1 MQTNILSA
9 VARLSDRHLL
19 DEVKRLAARERDVTV
34 ELIAHLAEV
43 EERGLHH
50 AEGFDSM
57 FLYCRQI
64 LLLSE
69 HAAYGRIE
77 AARAA
82 RKFPIILEMLAEGS
96 LNLTTVGLVGRH
108 LTRDNYREVLA
119 AAKARSK
126 REVEE
131 LVARLHPQ
139 PDVPSSIR
147 KLPEVKPVVAPGALL
162 PASAPTPAPSALPA
176 PAVLPPAP
184 PRPQVVTP
192 LAPDRYKVQFTVSA
206 KTCEKLR
213 LAQDLLRHAIPDGD
227 AGAIFDRALTVLL
240 EDLARKKLAATDR
253 PRPSRGTAPGSRHI
267 PAEVK
272 RKVWIRD
279 GGRCAFVGKGGR
291 RCDQRAF
298 LEFHHVEPYAV
309 GGEAT
314 VSNVELRCR
323 VHNRYEAEIF
333 FGPHG
338 SSHRVREEAAPYLC
352 TNSQTRSG
360 PSSHAAT
367 QPP

>member
-9 VARLSDRHLL
+9 VARLSDCHLL
-19 DEVKRLAARERDVTV
+19 DEVKRLAARERDVTA
-34 ELIAHLAEV
+34 ELIAHLAEI

-50 AEGFDSM
+50 AAGFGSM
-57 FLYCRQI
+57 FEYCREVLQ
-64 LLLSE
+64 LSE

-82 RKFPIILEMLAEGS
+82 RKFPVILEMLAEGW
-96 LNLTTVGLVGRH
+96 LNLTAVGLLGRH

-119 AAKARSK
+119 AAKGRSR

-162 PASAPTPAPSALPA
+162 PASTPTPAPSALPA

-213 LAQDLLRHAIPDGD
+213 LAQDLLRHAIPDRD
-227 AGAIFDRALTVLL
+227 AGAILD
-240 EDLARKKLAATDR
+240 
-253 PRPSRGTAPGSRHI
+253 
-267 PAEVK
+267 
-272 RKVWIRD
+272 
-279 GGRCAFVGKGGR
+279 
-291 RCDQRAF
+291 
-298 LEFHHVEPYAV
+298 AV
-309 GGEAT
+309 
-314 VSNVELRCR
+314 S
-323 VHNRYEAEIF
+323 Y
-333 FGPHG
+333 
-338 SSHRVREEAAPYLC
+338 
-352 TNSQTRSG
+352 
-360 PSSHAAT
+360 
-367 QPP
+367 

>member
-1 MQTNILSA
+1 MQTNILLFA
-9 VARLSDRHLL
+9 VVRLSDRHLL
-19 DEVKRLAARERDVTV
+19 DEVKRIAARERDVTV

-131 LVARLHPQ
+131 LVRSEEHTSELQ
-139 PDVPSSIR
+139 
-147 KLPEVKPVVAPGALL
+147 
-162 PASAPTPAPSALPA
+162 
-176 PAVLPPAP
+176 
-184 PRPQVVTP
+184 
-192 LAPDRYKVQFTVSA
+192 
-206 KTCEKLR
+206 
-213 LAQDLLRHAIPDGD
+213 
-227 AGAIFDRALTVLL
+227 
-240 EDLARKKLAATDR
+240 
-253 PRPSRGTAPGSRHI
+253 SRGHL
-267 PAEVK
+267 V
-272 RKVWIRD
+272 
-279 GGRCAFVGKGGR
+279 
-291 RCDQRAF
+291 
-298 LEFHHVEPYAV
+298 
-309 GGEAT
+309 
-314 VSNVELRCR
+314 CR
-323 VHNRYEAEIF
+323 
-333 FGPHG
+333 
-338 SSHRVREEAAPYLC
+338 LLL
-352 TNSQTRSG
+352 
-360 PSSHAAT
+360 
-367 QPP
+367 

>member
-1 MQTNILSA
+1 MQTNILLFA
-9 VARLSDRHLL
+9 VVRLSDRHLL
-19 DEVKRLAARERDVTV
+19 DEVKRLAARARDVTA

-147 KLPEVKPVVAPGALL
+147 KLPEVKPVAAPGALL

-192 LAPDRYKVQFTVSA
+192 LAPERYK
-206 KTCEKLR
+206 
-213 LAQDLLRHAIPDGD
+213 IG
-227 AGAIFDRALTVLL
+227 RASCRK
-240 EDLARKKLAATDR
+240 EGRAR
-253 PRPSRGTAPGSRHI
+253 GS
-267 PAEVK
+267 PY
-272 RKVWIRD
+272 
-279 GGRCAFVGKGGR
+279 
-291 RCDQRAF
+291 
-298 LEFHHVEPYAV
+298 HHKNKHVY
-309 GGEAT
+309 
-314 VSNVELRCR
+314 
-323 VHNRYEAEIF
+323 
-333 FGPHG
+333 
-338 SSHRVREEAAPYLC
+338 
-352 TNSQTRSG
+352 
-360 PSSHAAT
+360 
-367 QPP
+367 

>member
-1 MQTNILSA
+1 MQTNILST

-19 DEVKRLAARERDVTV
+19 DEVKRLAARERDITA
-34 ELIAHLAEV
+34 ELIAHLAEI

-50 AEGFDSM
+50 AEGFGSM
-57 FLYCRQI
+57 FLYCRTALQ
-64 LLLSE
+64 LSE

-82 RKFPIILEMLAEGS
+82 RKFPVILEMRAEGS
-96 LNLTTVGLVGRH
+96 LNLTAVGLLGRH
-108 LTRDNYREVLA
+108 LTRDNYRAVLEE
-119 AAKARSK
+119 AKGRSK
-126 REVEE
+126 GEVEVI
-131 LVARLHPQ
+131 VARLHPQ

-147 KLPEVKPVVAPGALL
+147 KLPEAKPVAAPGALI
-162 PASAPTPAPSALPA
+162 PAAAATPAPSALPA
-176 PAVLPPAP
+176 SAVLPPPPAP
-184 PRPQVVTP
+184 SRVVMP

-213 LAQDLLRHAIPDGD
+213 LAQDLLRHAIHDGD

-279 GGRCAFVGKGGR
+279 GGSCAFVGKGGR

-323 VHNRYEAEIF
+323 VHNRYEAELF
-333 FGPHG
+333 FGPHD
-338 SSHRVREEAAPYLC
+338 SSHRVREEAALYLC

>member
-19 DEVKRLAARERDVTV
+19 DEVKRLAARERDVTA

-82 RKFPIILEMLAEGS
+82 RKFPIILEMLAQGS

-119 AAKARSK
+119 AAKGRSK
-126 REVEE
+126 SEVEE
-131 LVARLHPQ
+131 LVARIHPQ

-147 KLPEVKPVVAPGALL
+147 KLPEVKPAASPSALL
-162 PASAPTPAPSALPA
+162 PAPAATPAPSALPA
-176 PAVLPPAP
+176 PSVLPPPPAP
-184 PRPQVVTP
+184 SRVVTP
-192 LAPDRYKVQFTVSA
+192 LAPDRYKVQFTVS
-206 KTCEKLR
+206 KDTCEKLR
-213 LAQDLLRHAIPDGD
+213 LAQDLLRHVIPDGD
-227 AGAIFDRALTVLL
+227 PGVIFDRALTVLL
-240 EDLARKKLAATDR
+240 ENLTKSKFAATEHPRASR
-253 PRPSRGTAPGSRHI
+253 PPAPGSRHI
-267 PAEVK
+267 
-272 RKVWIRD
+272 
-279 GGRCAFVGKGGR
+279 
-291 RCDQRAF
+291 
-298 LEFHHVEPYAV
+298 
-309 GGEAT
+309 
-314 VSNVELRCR
+314 
-323 VHNRYEAEIF
+323 
-333 FGPHG
+333 
-338 SSHRVREEAAPYLC
+338 
-352 TNSQTRSG
+352 
-360 PSSHAAT
+360 
-367 QPP
+367 

>member
-213 LAQDLLRHAIPDGD
+213 LAQDLLRHAIPDG
-227 AGAIFDRALTVLL
+227 
-240 EDLARKKLAATDR
+240 
-253 PRPSRGTAPGSRHI
+253 GS
-267 PAEVK
+267 
-272 RKVWIRD
+272 
-279 GGRCAFVGKGGR
+279 CAFVGKGGR

-323 VHNRYEAEIF
+323 AHNRYEAELF
-333 FGPHG
+333 FGPHD
-338 SSHRVREEAAPYLC
+338 SSHRVREEAASYLC

>member
-1 MQTNILSA
+1 MKTNILLSA
-9 VARLSDRHLL
+9 VVRLSDRHLL

-147 KLPEVKPVVAPGALL
+147 KLPEVKPVVASGALL
-162 PASAPTPAPSALPA
+162 PASAPTPVPSALPA

-227 AGAIFDRALTVLL
+227 AGAILD
-240 EDLARKKLAATDR
+240 AASYCTPYVGYEAKR
-253 PRPSRGTAPGSRHI
+253 PRWLHRTSI
-267 PAEVK
+267 
-272 RKVWIRD
+272 RKP
-279 GGRCAFVGKGGR
+279 
-291 RCDQRAF
+291 
-298 LEFHHVEPYAV
+298 L
-309 GGEAT
+309 
-314 VSNVELRCR
+314 
-323 VHNRYEAEIF
+323 
-333 FGPHG
+333 
-338 SSHRVREEAAPYLC
+338 
-352 TNSQTRSG
+352 
-360 PSSHAAT
+360 
-367 QPP
+367 

>member
-1 MQTNILSA
+1 MQTNILST
-9 VARLSDRHLL
+9 VARLSDHHLL
-19 DEVKRLAARERDVTV
+19 DEVKRLAARARDVTA
-34 ELIAHLAEV
+34 ELIAHLAEI

-50 AEGFDSM
+50 AEGFPSM
-57 FLYCRQI
+57 FAYCRAA
-64 LLLSE
+64 LRLSE

-82 RKFPIILEMLAEGS
+82 RKFPVILEMLADGS
-96 LNLTTVGLVGRH
+96 LNLTAVGLLGRH
-108 LTRDNYREVLA
+108 LTRDNYRDLLA
-119 AAKARSK
+119 AAKGRSK
-126 REVEE
+126 GEVEVI
-131 LVARLHPQ
+131 VARLHPQ

-147 KLPEVKPVVAPGALL
+147 KLPEVKPAAAPGALI
-162 PASAPTPAPSALPA
+162 PVAAATPAPSALPA
-176 PAVLPPAP
+176 PAVQPPPPAP
-184 PRPQVVTP
+184 SRVVTP

-240 EDLARKKLAATDR
+240 EDLTKKKFAATEH
-253 PRPSRGTAPGSRHI
+253 PHASQAPAPGSRHI

-272 RKVWIRD
+272 RKVWMRD
-279 GGRCAFVGKGGR
+279 GGRCAFVSAGGR
-291 RCDQRAF
+291 RCGERGF

-314 VSNVELRCR
+314 VENISLRCR
-323 VHNRYEAEIF
+323 AHNSHEAEIF
-333 FGPHG
+333 FGPHD
-338 SSHRVREEAAPYLC
+338 SSHVVREAPAPYLC

-360 PSSHAAT
+360 PSSHAPA

>member
-1 MQTNILSA
+1 MQTNILST
-9 VARLSDRHLL
+9 VARLCDRDLI
-19 DEVKRLAARERDVTV
+19 DQVKRLAGCERDVTS

-43 EERGLHH
+43 EERGLHQ

-126 REVEE
+126 REVGE

-147 KLPEVKPVVAPGALL
+147 QLPKVK
-162 PASAPTPAPSALPA
+162 
-176 PAVLPPAP
+176 
-184 PRPQVVTP
+184 
-192 LAPDRYKVQFTVSA
+192 
-206 KTCEKLR
+206 
-213 LAQDLLRHAIPDGD
+213 
-227 AGAIFDRALTVLL
+227 
-240 EDLARKKLAATDR
+240 
-253 PRPSRGTAPGSRHI
+253 
-267 PAEVK
+267 
-272 RKVWIRD
+272 
-279 GGRCAFVGKGGR
+279 
-291 RCDQRAF
+291 
-298 LEFHHVEPYAV
+298 
-309 GGEAT
+309 
-314 VSNVELRCR
+314 
-323 VHNRYEAEIF
+323 
-333 FGPHG
+333 
-338 SSHRVREEAAPYLC
+338 
-352 TNSQTRSG
+352 
-360 PSSHAAT
+360 HAA
-367 QPP
+367 

>member
-34 ELIAHLAEV
+34 ALIAHLAEV

-57 FLYCRQI
+57 FLYCRQV

-147 KLPEVKPVVAPGALL
+147 KLPEVKLVAAPGALL

-213 LAQDLLRHAIPDGD
+213 LAQDLLRHTIPDGD
-227 AGAIFDRALTVLL
+227 PGAIFDRALTVLL
-240 EDLARKKLAATDR
+240 DDLTKKKFAATER
-253 PRPSRGTAPGSRHI
+253 PQASQAPSPGSRHI

-279 GGRCAFVGKGGR
+279 GGRCAFVSAGGR
-291 RCDQRAF
+291 RCGERGF

-314 VSNVELRCR
+314 VENISLRCR
-323 VHNRYEAEIF
+323 AHNGHEA
-333 FGPHG
+333 G
-338 SSHRVREEAAPYLC
+338 L
-352 TNSQTRSG
+352 
-360 PSSHAAT
+360 
-367 QPP
+367 

>member
-1 MQTNILSA
+1 MQTNILST

-82 RKFPIILEMLAEGS
+82 RRFPVILEMLAEGS

-119 AAKARSK
+119 AAKGRSK
-126 REVEE
+126 SEVEE

-147 KLPEVKPVVAPGALL
+147 KLPEVKPVAAPGALL
-162 PASAPTPAPSALPA
+162 PAAAVTPVPSAPPAPS
-176 PAVLPPAP
+176 VLPPPPAP
-184 PRPQVVTP
+184 SRVVTP
-192 LAPDRYKVQFTVSA
+192 LAPDRYKVQFTVS
-206 KTCEKLR
+206 KDTCEKLR
-213 LAQDLLRHAIPDGD
+213 LAQDLLRHVIPDGD
-227 AGAIFDRALTVLL
+227 PGVIFDRAVTVLL
-240 EDLARKKLAATDR
+240 DDLRKRKLAATE
-253 PRPSRGTAPGSRHI
+253 H
-267 PAEVK
+267 
-272 RKVWIRD
+272 
-279 GGRCAFVGKGGR
+279 
-291 RCDQRAF
+291 
-298 LEFHHVEPYAV
+298 
-309 GGEAT
+309 
-314 VSNVELRCR
+314 
-323 VHNRYEAEIF
+323 
-333 FGPHG
+333 
-338 SSHRVREEAAPYLC
+338 
-352 TNSQTRSG
+352 
-360 PSSHAAT
+360 
-367 QPP
+367 

>member
-1 MQTNILSA
+1 MQTNILST

-19 DEVKRLAARERDVTV
+19 DEVKRLAARERDVTA
-34 ELIAHLAEV
+34 EIIAHLAEI

-82 RKFPIILEMLAEGS
+82 RKFPILLQMLAQGS
-96 LNLTTVGLVGRH
+96 LNLTAVGLVGRH

-147 KLPEVKPVVAPGALL
+147 KLLEVKLVAAPGALL
-162 PASAPTPAPSALPA
+162 PASAPTYAPS
-176 PAVLPPAP
+176 VLPPAP

-192 LAPDRYKVQFTVSA
+192 LAPDRYK
-206 KTCEKLR
+206 
-213 LAQDLLRHAIPDGD
+213 
-227 AGAIFDRALTVLL
+227 
-240 EDLARKKLAATDR
+240 
-253 PRPSRGTAPGSRHI
+253 
-267 PAEVK
+267 
-272 RKVWIRD
+272 
-279 GGRCAFVGKGGR
+279 
-291 RCDQRAF
+291 
-298 LEFHHVEPYAV
+298 
-309 GGEAT
+309 
-314 VSNVELRCR
+314 
-323 VHNRYEAEIF
+323 
-333 FGPHG
+333 
-338 SSHRVREEAAPYLC
+338 
-352 TNSQTRSG
+352 
-360 PSSHAAT
+360 
-367 QPP
+367 

>member
-1 MQTNILSA
+1 MQPNVLST

-19 DEVKRLAARERDVTV
+19 DETKRLASRERDVTA
-34 ELIAHLAEV
+34 ELIAHLAEI
-43 EERGLHH
+43 EERGLHK
-50 AEGFDSM
+50 AAGFGSM
-57 FLYCRQI
+57 FEYCREI

-82 RKFPIILEMLAEGS
+82 RRFPVILEMLAEGS
-96 LNLTTVGLVGRH
+96 LNLTTVGLIGRH

-119 AAKARSK
+119 AAKGRSK
-126 REVEE
+126 SEVEE

-184 PRPQVVTP
+184 PRPQLVTP

-240 EDLARKKLAATDR
+240 EDLAKKKFSATDH
-253 PRPSRGTAPGSRHI
+253 PQPSQAPAPGSRHI

-279 GGRCAFVGKGGR
+279 GGPCAFVGAGGER
-291 RCDQRAF
+291 GGGGGF
-298 LEFHHVEPYAV
+298 LEVPQF
-309 GGEAT
+309 EA
-314 VSNVELRCR
+314 
-323 VHNRYEAEIF
+323 
-333 FGPHG
+333 
-338 SSHRVREEAAPYLC
+338 
-352 TNSQTRSG
+352 
-360 PSSHAAT
+360 HAARG
-367 QPP
+367 